1 MASAEPI
8 GDVRTL
14 DFISDLIQCDI
25 LLVTNE
31 CHRVLQIEVRLAV
44 VAEAAAG
51 DINSTWRET
60 IVSSH
65 PRIKW

>member
-31 CHRVLQIEVRLAV
+31 CHRVLQIEVGLAV

-51 DINSTWRET
+51 HINST
-60 IVSSH
+60 
-65 PRIKW
+65 